1 MKKLLFLGLALL
13 MCFSLVAC
21 STDSTDTTDETNLD
35 KLTIY
40 FVPSRTPE
48 EIVTATEPLKAL
60 LKEELAKE
68 GYEVGE
74 VEIQVGTTY
83 EAVGEA
89 LSAGTA
95 DVGFIP
101 GGTYT
106 LYDDG
111 VDVLLTSTRNGLS
124 KDSSEAIDWNDGLPT
139 EDIDGQVTYYKGLI
153 IAGPSE
159 KGQELL
165 AKVNAGEE
173 LTWEDLS
180 SAKWGVR
187 STTSSSGYIYPSLW
201 LNENFGHPLT
211 DLPSY
216 VQTDSYGSSL
226 AQLAAGQVDV
236 VTIYAD
242 ARKDNVENWATDYG
256 QEDIWTQTG
265 VIGVTENIYNDTIS
279 VRNTMSQGL
288 RDAFANAMINIAATE
303 EGQEIISVY
312 SHKGYQ
318 YAESSDYDAEREAQQ
333 MIQDNQ

>member
-13 MCFSLVAC
+13 MCLSLVAC
-21 STDSTDTTDETNLD
+21 SSSTETTDETNLD
-35 KLTIY
+35 KLTVY

-48 EIVTATEPLKAL
+48 EIVTATEPLKNL

-74 VEIQVGTTY
+74 VDIQVGTTY

-111 VDVLLTSTRNGLS
+111 ADVLLTSTRNGLS
-124 KDSSEAIDWNDGLPT
+124 KDSSEAKDWNDGLPT

-165 AKVNAGEE
+165 AKVNAGEA

-201 LNENFGHPLT
+201 LNEQFDKQVS

-216 VQTDSYGSSL
+216 VQTDSYGSSF
-226 AQLAAGQVDV
+226 AQLAAEQVDLITV
-236 VTIYAD
+236 YAD
-242 ARKDNVENWATDYG
+242 ARRDNADKWAADYG
-256 QEDIWTQTG
+256 QEDIWAQTG
-265 VIGVTENIYNDTIS
+265 VVGVTKNIYNDTIS

-288 RDAFANAMINIAATE
+288 RDAFANAMINIAATD

-318 YAESSDYDAEREAQQ
+318 LANSSDYDAEREAQKL
-333 MIQDNQ
+333 IQDNQ